1 MPTSKKKATP
11 KSKPAARSKPAAK
24 KAVAPAKETAPEKPV
39 VGPESIA
46 PAVTLQASRR
56 FWLLLLGTG
65 ALVLL
70 LVQSYGYL
78 TGWGNPERVA
88 QRHFQNAQRMALAK
102 RYPAA
107 LKEYQRALERTRETE
122 TKRQAQIAMA
132 EVQREQSHW
141 TEAIALYRQL
151 REPQAG
157 SVMNAWADLQIAE
170 CQLSADLPDQ
180 AQATYQSVLQ
190 AFPHTDW
197 EAEARLGLAKV
208 AEAREQYPE
217 AIRIYLELEKD
228 YRGGFLAAEA
238 LLRVGDCQQQL
249 NETEAARATYQR
261 LLEQYPA
268 MMNEEAKKQLQRL
281 EAGQQPEGIR
291 RWGE

>member
-1 MPTSKKKATP
+1 MSPTKKSRTSQRKRPAGP
-11 KSKPAARSKPAAK
+11 KSPAAK
-24 KAVAPAKETAPEKPV
+24 TPAPEPVATATPAPAA
-39 VGPESIA
+39 
-46 PAVTLQASRR
+46 TLQASRR
-56 FWLLLLGTG
+56 FWLLLLGGG

-78 TGWGNPERVA
+78 TGWGDPERVA

-107 LKEYQRALERTRETE
+107 LKEYRLALEGTQEAE

-132 EVQREQSHW
+132 EVHREQNQW
-141 TEAIALYRQL
+141 PEAIALYRQL

-170 CQLSADLPDQ
+170 SQLAAGSLDD
-180 AQATYQSVLQ
+180 AQATYQGVLA
-190 AFPHTDW
+190 AFPRTDW
-197 EAEARLGLAKV
+197 EAEARLGLGKV
-208 AEAREQYPE
+208 AEAREQYGE
-217 AIRIYLELEKD
+217 AIRIYRALEKD

-249 NETEAARATYQR
+249 NESEAARATYQL
-261 LLEQYPA
+261 LLEQYPS

-281 EAGQQPEGIR
+281 DAGAQPEGIR

>member
-1 MPTSKKKATP
+1 MPKTKKSPTSSRRRPANR
-11 KSKPAARSKPAAK
+11 KPAAAKVPEPAQASVTPAAS
-24 KAVAPAKETAPEKPV
+24 A
-39 VGPESIA
+39 A

-56 FWLLLLGTG
+56 FWLLLLGSG

-107 LKEYQRALERTRETE
+107 LKEYQRVLDRTKEAETR
-122 TKRQAQIAMA
+122 RQAQIAMA
-132 EVQREQSHW
+132 EVQREQSRW
-141 TEAIALYRQL
+141 AEAIALYQQL

-170 CQLSADLPDQ
+170 CQLAADTLDQ
-180 AQATYQSVLQ
+180 AQATYQGVLQ

-238 LLRVGDCQQQL
+238 LLRVGDCQQRL

-281 EAGQQPEGIR
+281 EAGGQPEGIR